1 MQPERRALIGAVI
14 AGLLL
19 YGCGGGA
26 TGIDNGVASEIHFK
40 DDTVSNASPGDAIL
54 NLEFTDQSGKA
65 IRPRDLIGSK
75 NLILVFVR
83 GYNGSVCPYCS
94 AYTSGLISNFAAITQ
109 HETNVLLVYPIA
121 KPDQKQRL
129 DEFLKGTFQNSSS
142 SVDKVPF
149 PVVLD
154 IGLKAVNALGI
165 RKDLSKPATYI
176 VDKTGHVRFA
186 YVGSSLADRP
196 SIKAIIKQL
205 DTLKDEPS

>member
-1 MQPERRALIGAVI
+1 MKPERRALMTAVI
-14 AGLLL
+14 SGFLLC
-19 YGCGGGA
+19 GCG
-26 TGIDNGVASEIHFK
+26 TGDSHPESSSAPEIRFK
-40 DDTVSNASPGDAIL
+40 DDTVSNASPGDTIL
-54 NLEFTDQSGKA
+54 NLELVNQSGKT
-65 IRPRDLIGSK
+65 IRPRDLIGSHH
-75 NLILVFVR
+75 LLLVFVR
-83 GYNGSVCPYCS
+83 GYNGSLCPYCS
-94 AYTSGLISNFAAITQ
+94 AYTSGLISNFAAIA
-109 HETNVLLVYPIA
+109 ERKTNVMLVYPIA

-129 DEFLKGTFQNSSS
+129 DEFLKGTFQNSS

-196 SIKAIIKQL
+196 SIKAIMKQL
-205 DTLKDEPS
+205 DALKDEPS